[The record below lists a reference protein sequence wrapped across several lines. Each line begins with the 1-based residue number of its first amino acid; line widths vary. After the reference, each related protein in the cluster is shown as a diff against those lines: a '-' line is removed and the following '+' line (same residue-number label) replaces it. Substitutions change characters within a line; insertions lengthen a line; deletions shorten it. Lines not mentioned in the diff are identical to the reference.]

1 VDKLVPN
8 VKFAQTAKLTGMFI
22 IERGADETLPIQNNE
37 AMEVLLKNCED
48 AYGFP
53 PYDDV
58 KEFLFCYDDLDLHV
72 VEQAIIRRAMD
83 MLPAR
88 VICSDNLDWWSKIPT
103 FVNDENLST
112 DITRASELES
122 VQQSRYERQLERASV
137 Q

>member
-1 VDKLVPN
+1 
-8 VKFAQTAKLTGMFI
+8 
-22 IERGADETLPIQNNE
+22 
-37 AMEVLLKNCED
+37 
-48 AYGFP
+48 
-53 PYDDV
+53 
-58 KEFLFCYDDLDLHV
+58 
-72 VEQAIIRRAMD
+72 MD